1 MLNNKNV
8 TAVFDP
14 ENQEWRARCIADSQ
28 FRCHCGSTV
37 AEVIELTEDERRDSS
52 WALHGVRCYECG
64 MRYAIEPRADTDFSL
79 NRAVVLTVARLHPLR
94 QVSYVDVNIFVSD
107 EEQKHPDKYGNTTAE
122 AKNLAKLVDR
132 GLINFE
138 SENN

>member
-14 ENQEWRARCIADSQ
+14 ENQEWRARCIAGSQ

-52 WALHGVRCYECG
+52 WALHGIKCCECG
-64 MRYAIEPRADTDFSL
+64 MRYAIEPRADTVSSSEKL
-79 NRAVVLTVARLHPLR
+79 VVLTVARLHPLR
-94 QVSYVDVNIFVSD
+94 QPRYVEVNLFVS
-107 EEQKHPDKYGNTTAE
+107 AE
-122 AKNLAKLVDR
+122 GEADGK
-132 GLINFE
+132 
-138 SENN
+138 